1 MNAGEEME
9 MQKRLLSTFFENW
22 KGDFEQI
29 DDICVFGVK
38 V

>member
-1 MNAGEEME
+1 MNTNEEME
-9 MQKRLLSTFFENW
+9 TQKILLSTFFENW
-22 KGDFEQI
+22 KGDFDQI